1 MATGLPV
8 FLFSAT
14 ARRTSVYCH
23 CFFSIIFM
31 EEKCKADVIKDY
43 FPELTPTELV
53 VAALIL
59 QDKTV
64 GDICKILHRS
74 SGNITSHRSNIRTK
88 LGLSKTENL
97 KAALRLR
104 VRLHEFP
111 DCGN

>member
-1 MATGLPV
+1 
-8 FLFSAT
+8 
-14 ARRTSVYCH
+14 
-23 CFFSIIFM
+23 M

-53 VAALIL
+53 IVALIL

-64 GDICKILHRS
+64 GEICEILHRS

-88 LGLSKTENL
+88 LGLSKTDNL

-104 VRLHEFP
+104 VRIHEFP